1 MQINGGLITSAFT
14 PKTSGLENKARPP
27 VVVEAPSFNLAKTSS
42 ETTLTAVVTP
52 VSDVISQQ
60 QSRFVRAFATQEDRS
75 KTPEDEQR
83 KLPRGV
89 QQYIQVAQLRE
100 QDDQRLL
107 DETV

>member
-1 MQINGGLITSAFT
+1 MQINGGLITPAFT
-14 PKTSGLENKARPP
+14 SKTSGLESKARPP
-27 VVVEAPSFNLAKTSS
+27 VVIEAPSFSLAKTSNQA
-42 ETTLTAVVTP
+42 TLTTVVTP
-52 VSDVISQQ
+52 VSDVSSQQ

-75 KTPEDEQR
+75 KAPDDEQE

>member
-14 PKTSGLENKARPP
+14 SKTSGLENKARPP
-27 VVVEAPSFNLAKTSS
+27 VVIEAPSFSLTKTSS
-42 ETTLTAVVTP
+42 ETTSTTVVSP
-52 VSDVISQQ
+52 VSDVTSQQ
-60 QSRFVRAFATQEDRS
+60 QSRFVRAFATQPDRS
-75 KTPEDEQR
+75 NTPDDEQR

-89 QQYIQVAQLRE
+89 QQYLQVEQLRE